1 LCYSDRL
8 DTATVIGFCLIVKVF
23 QESLQVR
30 LGLHRFSK
38 QPLGLLLHMPDVL
51 QSTVSQYW
59 KISLRNVRNADKTF
73 DNHCFCVIDS
83 GSEPLRPGWEIAA
96 PTTDRNRTHP
106 NTSRRIRYDS
116 AWASNRHGRVG
127 QYAAAVRSDTAAPS
141 DAHRKNSDRPPSSQS
156 AAPSVWSMG
165 HYRMKHRPDS
175 LPDWDVLISTRTWP
189 FLPSFRSVLPS
200 AASVWHLAPRILANR
215 WAKIEPEAVSLCVAK
230 GPARRL

>member
-1 LCYSDRL
+1 MSFSQQCCSIEKYHFETFETQIKRSTTTAFASSTADR
-8 DTATVIGFCLIVKVF
+8 
-23 QESLQVR
+23 
-30 LGLHRFSK
+30 
-38 QPLGLLLHMPDVL
+38 
-51 QSTVSQYW
+51 
-59 KISLRNVRNADKTF
+59 
-73 DNHCFCVIDS
+73 NHCGPVD
-83 GSEPLRPGWEIAA
+83 EIAA
-96 PTTDRNRTHP
+96 PTTDRNRTRP